1 MLPKV
6 NMNRIAVD
14 KLLNAEQS
22 ILESGFKVYP
32 VEDQDFETL
41 SQT

>member
-1 MLPKV
+1 MTK
-6 NMNRIAVD
+6 IAVD
-14 KLLNAEQS
+14 RLLNAEQS

-32 VEDQDFETL
+32 VEDQDFETV